1 MFSKTQMKKL
11 IGKPDFYASLVLLIL
26 GLVVFFIIIPQQ
38 IIVEDEAVIGP
49 DLLPNICILLIIS
62 LSFLLL
68 IKTIKS
74 LDNSSQEVK
83 TNLTSLEYR
92 EKFTLL
98 ESKRV
103 FLLSLNIFIS
113 ILIFTYIDVLAS
125 VTVLTIGSCLI
136 CGIKKLWI
144 IIILPAC
151 LLLLAYF
158 LLYQVLGT
166 AIG

>member
-11 IGKPDFYASLVLLIL
+11 IGKPDFYASVVLFIL

-38 IIVEDEAVIGP
+38 IIVEDDALIGP

-98 ESKRV
+98 DSKRV

-125 VTVLTIGSCLI
+125 VTVLSIGSCLI

-158 LLYQVLGT
+158 LLYKVLGT

>member
-1 MFSKTQMKKL
+1 MLSKTQMIKL
-11 IGKPDFYASLVLLIL
+11 IGKPDFYASLVLFIL

-92 EKFTLL
+92 EQFSKAAL
-98 ESKRV
+98 ERYDIDTI
-103 FLLSLNIFIS
+103 N
-113 ILIFTYIDVLAS
+113 YIHTNVL
-125 VTVLTIGSCLI
+125 VLVIVI
-136 CGIKKLWI
+136 
-144 IIILPAC
+144 
-151 LLLLAYF
+151 LLLIIY
-158 LLYQVLGT
+158 
-166 AIG
+166 ISR

>member
-1 MFSKTQMKKL
+1 MFSKTLMKKL
-11 IGKPDFYASLVLLIL
+11 IGKPDFYASVVLFIL

-49 DLLPNICILLIIS
+49 DLLPNICILLITS
-62 LSFLLL
+62 LSFFLL

-144 IIILPAC
+144 IIILPSC

>member
-11 IGKPDFYASLVLLIL
+11 IGKPDFYASVVLFIL

-92 EKFTLL
+92 EKIKLL

-144 IIILPAC
+144 IIILPSC

>member
-92 EKFTLL
+92 EQFSLL

-125 VTVLTIGSCLI
+125 VTLLTIGSCLI

>member
-11 IGKPDFYASLVLLIL
+11 IGKPDFYASVVLFIL

-103 FLLSLNIFIS
+103 FFIIPKHFHQYFNIHI
-113 ILIFTYIDVLAS
+113 Y
-125 VTVLTIGSCLI
+125 
-136 CGIKKLWI
+136 
-144 IIILPAC
+144 
-151 LLLLAYF
+151 
-158 LLYQVLGT
+158 
-166 AIG
+166 

>member
-1 MFSKTQMKKL
+1 MLSKTQMIKL
-11 IGKPDFYASLVLLIL
+11 IGKPDFYASLVLFIL

-49 DLLPNICILLIIS
+49 DLLPNICILLITS
-62 LSFLLL
+62 LSFFLL

-144 IIILPAC
+144 IIILPPC